1 MGSRQRHF
9 EPGYTYHVLNRGVKR
24 QQLFSRSADCEAFE
38 ELVEETL
45 ERTPLVIF
53 TYELMPNHWHFVVHP
68 TSKKDL
74 SECFQYLSG
83 THAKRFHAVRNSR
96 VEIRRVT

>member
-9 EPGYTYHVLNRGVKR
+9 EPGYAYHVLNRGVKR
-24 QQLFSRSADCEAFE
+24 QQLFSRSADYEAFE

-53 TYELMPNHWHFVVHP
+53 TCELMPNHWHFVVHP
-68 TSKKDL
+68 ASKQDL
-74 SECFQYLSG
+74 SEFFHFHSG
-83 THAKRFHAVRNSR
+83 THAKRFHAVRNSAGEGH
-96 VEIRRVT
+96 VY